1 MTEAEE
7 RKKKPGTFIITQYL
21 HLASLHPTDVPLK

>member
-7 RKKKPGTFIITQYL
+7 KKPGTFIITQYL
-21 HLASLHPTDVPLK
+21 HLAPHQMSSFKNR